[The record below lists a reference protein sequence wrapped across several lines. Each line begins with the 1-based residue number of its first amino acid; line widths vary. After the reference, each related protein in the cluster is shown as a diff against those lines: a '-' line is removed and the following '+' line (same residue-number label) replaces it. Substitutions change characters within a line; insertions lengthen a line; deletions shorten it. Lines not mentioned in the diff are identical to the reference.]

1 LTSAERIGRIRIGAS
16 ACGQNGAMVLTALL
30 PMFFPPM
37 LLATGEVAAPTADA
51 SRLPAVQVTATRL
64 PREAARVPAAV
75 TVIDADRLARPSRG
89 VNLSEKLQEVP
100 GLLARERQN
109 YAQDLQVSVRG
120 FGARATFGIRGIR
133 LFLDG
138 IPATMPDGQG
148 QVSNFNLAS
157 AGRIEVLRG
166 PFSALYGN
174 AAGRVIQVFTADGA
188 ADPGLP
194 LSLGAGSHGDQRKTL
209 DWRGADGA
217 LDYVLDY
224 THFRTDGYREHSGA
238 ARESFNAR
246 LKYASG
252 ARDRFVLVANALD
265 APEAEDP
272 LGLTQ
277 EQMAADP
284 RQAPVPALLFD
295 TRKSVSHQQLG
306 LVWEHDT
313 LKSGSLRVQVH
324 GGERQVVQF
333 LSVPVAAQLNP
344 LSGGGVVD
352 LDSDFAGIDLRWS
365 VDTQA
370 FGRPLE
376 WVLGVDA
383 DRQRQ
388 HRLGYENFSGGELG
402 VRGALRRDQMDSVGN
417 TDLYLQGSWTLSPA
431 TELMAGL
438 RRSRV
443 HFDSNDRYVT
453 TGNPDDSGEATYSAT
468 TPVLGLS
475 HRLGASWT
483 TYASFGR
490 GFETPTFDELG
501 YRPDGNAGLNF
512 DLDPART
519 RSVEVGARA
528 AYAGGASMDFTLFRA
543 DTRDELAV
551 ASNSGGRSTYHN
563 IGDARRQGFEA
574 SLLWPLRA
582 GWKMDFAGTWMQ
594 AEYRDPFLACAG
606 SPCPVPT
613 VPVAAGADIPGVP
626 RAWASL
632 GVEWASGDRWWAR
645 LGARRVG
652 SVLVDSARDVRADA
666 YTVVDAEATLEFP
679 LLGAKSRVFLRLENL
694 FDRRYAGSVIVGEAN
709 GRYFEP
715 APGRSLF
722 AGVDLHW

>member
-1 LTSAERIGRIRIGAS
+1 MPPLPLLLT
-16 ACGQNGAMVLTALL
+16 
-30 PMFFPPM
+30 M
-37 LLATGEVAAPTADA
+37 LVPAAPPATAAAPAPTVQA
-51 SRLPAVQVTATRL
+51 SHLPAVQVVATRQ
-64 PREAARVPAAV
+64 PREAARVPAAIS
-75 TVIDADRLARPSRG
+75 VIDAERLARPSRG
-89 VNLSEKLQEVP
+89 VNLSEKLQGVP

-148 QVSNFNLAS
+148 QVSNFNIAS

-174 AAGRVIQVFTADGA
+174 AAGGVVQVFTADGA
-188 ADPGLP
+188 SDPGLR
-194 LSLGAGSHGDQRKTL
+194 LSLGGGDHGDQRETL

-224 THFRTDGYREHSGA
+224 THFRTDGYREHSA
-238 ARESFNAR
+238 ASRDSFNAR
-246 LKYASG
+246 LKYAPG
-252 ARDRFVLVANALD
+252 AHDRLVLVANALD

-277 EQMAADP
+277 AQMDADP
-284 RQAPVPALLFD
+284 RQAPPAALLFD
-295 TRKSVSHQQLG
+295 TRKSVRHQQLG

-313 LKSGSLRVQVH
+313 SDAGSLRVQVH
-324 GGERQVVQF
+324 GGERRVVQF
-333 LSVPVAAQLNP
+333 LSVPVAAQASP

-383 DRQRQ
+383 DKQRQ

-402 VRGALRRDQMDSVGN
+402 VYGTLRRDQIDSVGN
-417 TDLYLQGSWTLSPA
+417 DDVYAQAEWSLSEA
-431 TELMAGL
+431 TELLAGL
-438 RRSRV
+438 RHSRV
-443 HFDSNDRYVT
+443 HFESSDRYVT
-453 TGNPDDSGEATYSAT
+453 AGNPDDSGEARYSAT

-475 HRLGASWT
+475 HRMGAWT
-483 TYASFGR
+483 AYASAGK

-512 DLDPART
+512 DLRAART
-519 RSVEVGARA
+519 RSVELGARA
-528 AYAGGASMDFTLFRA
+528 ALVTGATMDFTLFRA

-551 ASNSGGRSTYHN
+551 ASNSGGRSTYRN
-563 IGDARRQGFEA
+563 IGSARRQGLEA
-574 SLLWPLRA
+574 ALDWPLRH
-582 GWKMDFAGTWMQ
+582 GWKLDFAGTWMQ
-594 AEYRDPFLACAG
+594 ARYRDAFLACAG
-606 SPCPVPT
+606 SPCTAPT
-613 VPVAAGADIPGVP
+613 IPVAAGVAIPGVP
-626 RAWASL
+626 DAWVTLGTEWRSRA
-632 GVEWASGDRWWAR
+632 GWWTRLEAR
-645 LGARRVG
+645 QVG
-652 SVLVDSARDVRADA
+652 SVLVDSAHPLRAEA
-666 YTVVDAEATLEFP
+666 YTVLDADAARGFALA
-679 LLGAKSRVFLRLENL
+679 GAQARVFLRIENL

-715 APGRSLF
+715 APGRGLF
-722 AGVDLHW
+722 AGLDLRW